1 MCAALRRTLASR
13 SALDGGGGGSWAAAT
28 GLSAGVSA
36 WKTRCVAAAAEGAT
50 WGQCAQRSVRRL
62 VTGRS
67 TRCGAGAAR
76 RCRAARKEA
85 GGGIPGKCGSGE
97 VERAG
102 TGAGREKPPRAAR
115 SPARYATFC
124 FYSSRP
130 WLASYIRLFGGGP
143 SGHLYTCGTSAFV
156 FLSVELLCDQ
166 TDSEV

>member
-1 MCAALRRTLASR
+1 VCAALRRTLASR

-28 GLSAGVSA
+28 GLSAGVSS

-85 GGGIPGKCGSGE
+85 GGGIPGSAAAGKWNGLA
-97 VERAG
+97 RALVKRSHR
-102 TGAGREKPPRAAR
+102 AQPVVPRA
-115 SPARYATFC
+115 TQ
-124 FYSSRP
+124 
-130 WLASYIRLFGGGP
+130 
-143 SGHLYTCGTSAFV
+143 
-156 FLSVELLCDQ
+156 LLLLL
-166 TDSEV
+166 E